1 MKKLE
6 IDTLKKIHGG
16 SNENLN
22 GAKSWINKQRDRL
35 WESVGAG
42 MAQQGNAEA
51 WKYKT
56 LG

>member
-22 GAKSWINKQRDRL
+22 GVKSWLGKQHDKL

-51 WKYKT
+51 WKHKT

>member
-22 GAKSWINKQRDRL
+22 GAKSWINKQHDRL